1 MCVFSSGS
9 SLKSDRHRLLGPAAD
24 CVSSAAAFRSAQ
36 GRSVWSRSHNEL
48 FSQKAAGR
56 VFTQTERFVWLPWQP
71 RLRCCC
77 WRRKTWSRRRRRRRR
92 CSRGRGSM
100 FMKSRCEE
108 TPPALFPISPWGL
121 QQRVNCEEAAVWP
134 WRDSNRESRQS
145 AESWTHVNTFII
157 HYVCVSTDS
166 SSSNQTLFTFYT
178 FYSSVHSSVTFQSM
192 LLCLSVILRVF
203 SFHTRVSRRQAT
215 SLKKIC
221 KLTGRFLSCD
231 PEHILCTLITCCFIH
246 ESSLCWCID
255 RLTGC
260 STFVHI
266 HRQTSN
272 IQPSGPRVV
281 TFTELPAA
289 SLCSVRFISRPFSRT
304 ATFPLSVH
312 LNRSKQEKEKCED
325 LS

>member
-1 MCVFSSGS
+1 MSFFPRRPRDASSHRQRGS
-9 SLKSDRHRLLGPAAD
+9 SDSPDSLVCAAAADGEKPEVEEEEEDGAAVEATGRCLWRAGVKRRLLLCFP
-24 CVSSAAAFRSAQ
+24 SAPGVCS
-36 GRSVWSRSHNEL
+36 SVWTARKLL
-48 FSQKAAGR
+48 FGLEEI
-56 VFTQTERFVWLPWQP
+56 QTEKVDSLQNPEHT
-71 RLRCCC
+71 L
-77 WRRKTWSRRRRRRRR
+77 THL
-92 CSRGRGSM
+92 
-100 FMKSRCEE
+100 
-108 TPPALFPISPWGL
+108 LFIM
-121 QQRVNCEEAAVWP
+121 
-134 WRDSNRESRQS
+134 
-145 AESWTHVNTFII
+145 
-157 HYVCVSTDS
+157 CVSTDS

-192 LLCLSVILRVF
+192 LLCLSVVLRVF
-203 SFHTRVSRRQAT
+203 SFHTCVSRRQAT

-246 ESSLCWCID
+246 EPSLCWCID

-272 IQPSGPRVV
+272 VQPSGPRRRFSMWVV

-312 LNRSKQEKEKCED
+312 LNHSKQEKEKCED